1 MGVIT
6 NEAATSRS
14 EDLPPPPSDDYI
26 QLVSDAIDEK
36 ADALNELGQYLWD
49 NPELAFKEKKAHDY
63 ITQYLESEGFSVTR
77 NYLLDTAFKAEYGD
91 GEPVVI
97 IMCEYDALPEI
108 GHACGHN
115 LIAECGV
122 ATGIAMKKALE
133 SDSSLSG
140 KVVVLG
146 TPGEEGGQG
155 KFYLLRDGAFEGADV
170 ALMAHPF
177 TKNISNPVTSALAK
191 LLVTYDGK
199 PAHAGGAPW
208 DGINALD
215 AAVGAYVN
223 VSMLRQQMK
232 TDYRA
237 TGIVKEGGTAANVIP
252 EHTEMEFTFRAK
264 DTKNLLVLKEKL
276 ESCFKAAATATGCSV
291 ELKDDGPVVENLI
304 SNKPMSKVFE
314 AFARAVGFPSESGL
328 DENTGSTDAGN
339 VSHVIPTLH
348 PMFELKSTGI
358 NHTAEFAKATNTPDS
373 FGLTLK
379 TAKALA
385 LTALEV
391 MRDPEFLKEIKK
403 QFESDTADD
412 MVKARSRL

>member
-1 MGVIT
+1 MGVIVNDT
-6 NEAATSRS
+6 ATSRN
-14 EDLPPPPSDDYI
+14 EALPPPPSEDYI
-26 QLVSDAIDEK
+26 QLVSDTIDEK
-36 ADALNELGQYLWD
+36 ADALNELGQYLWE

-63 ITQYLESEGFSVTR
+63 ITKYLESEGFSVTR
-77 NYLLDTAFKAEYGD
+77 NYILDTAFRAEYGD
-91 GEPVVI
+91 GGPLVI
-97 IMCEYDALPEI
+97 IMCEFDALPDI

-115 LIAECGV
+115 LIAECAV
-122 ATGIAMKKALE
+122 ATGIAVKKALE

-155 KFYLLRDGAFEGADV
+155 KVYLLRDGAFDGADV

-177 TKNISNPVTSALAK
+177 SKNISHPVTSALAQIH
-191 LLVTYDGK
+191 VTYDGK
-199 PAHAGGAPW
+199 PAHAGAAPW

-232 TDYRA
+232 PDYRA
-237 TGIVKEGGTAANVIP
+237 TGIFKEGGAAANIIP
-252 EHTEMEFTFRAK
+252 EHTEMEFTLRAQ
-264 DTKNLLVLKEKL
+264 DRKNVLILKEKL

-291 ELKDDGPVVENLI
+291 EIKDGGPLVDNLI
-304 SNKPMSKVFE
+304 SSEPMSKVFE
-314 AFARAVGFPSESGL
+314 AFARAVGKLIIIYGV

-339 VSHVIPTLH
+339 VSHVLPTLH
-348 PMFELKSTGI
+348 PYFELNSTGF
-358 NHTAEFAKATNTPDS
+358 NHTEEFTKATNTPES
-373 FGLTLK
+373 FDLTLK

-403 QFESDTADD
+403 QFEI
-412 MVKARSRL
+412 